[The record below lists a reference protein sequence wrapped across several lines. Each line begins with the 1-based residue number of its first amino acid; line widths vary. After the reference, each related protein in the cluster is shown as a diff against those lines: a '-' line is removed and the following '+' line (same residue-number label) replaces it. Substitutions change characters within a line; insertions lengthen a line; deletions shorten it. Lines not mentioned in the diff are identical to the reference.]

1 MFPGSSSN
9 LPSPVTNSI
18 YQADLDD
25 KASLVQAVTGA
36 HTVFAVTNYWEN
48 VNEGSKNREIQQG
61 RNIVDAV
68 KDAGVQHFIFS
79 SLLDINELTNGAL
92 LNVYHF
98 DSKAAVEQYARSLN
112 IPSTFF
118 LPGMYASNFT
128 AGSFAIRHDEKSN
141 TWTLALPCT
150 EETPYPLFD
159 TVDTGKYIKAIVLNR
174 EKLLGKRVPAAT
186 EYVTGREI
194 LDTFKKAFPEAGKS
208 ATYYQIPH
216 EVFLSTMK
224 GYGLPDFM
232 ATELLE
238 NMILCEKYGYYGGA
252 SLDETHALVEDH
264 LTTWEEHLKAASAFK
279 DLK

>member
-1 MFPGSSSN
+1 
-9 LPSPVTNSI
+9 V
-18 YQADLDD
+18 
-25 KASLVQAVTGA
+25 
-36 HTVFAVTNYWEN
+36 H
-48 VNEGSKNREIQQG
+48 
-61 RNIVDAV
+61 
-68 KDAGVQHFIFS
+68 
-79 SLLDINELTNGAL
+79 
-92 LNVYHF
+92 HF

-128 AGSFAIRHDEKSN
+128 AGSFAIRHNEKSN

-150 EETPYPLFD
+150 EEASYPLFD

-174 EKLLGKRVPAAT
+174 EKLLGKRLLAAT
-186 EYVTGREI
+186 EYINGREM
-194 LDTFKKAFPEAGKS
+194 LDTFKKVFPEAGKT

-216 EVFLSTMK
+216 EVFLATMK

-252 SLDETHALVEDH
+252 GLDETHALVEDR
-264 LTTWEEHLKAASAFK
+264 LTTRGRTS
-279 DLK
+279 